1 MAGRKPW
8 AAGPYLPLT
17 SAAADV
23 RRFFPRLAHVKRD
36 VDEREGQ
43 ECGQQPPRLSTLQLP
58 QNDERR
64 SVSLNRV
71 NRDLKWVTSRRFRP

>member
-43 ECGQQPPRLSTLQLP
+43 ECGQQPLRLSTLQLP
-58 QNDERR
+58 LRRRAAERNP
-64 SVSLNRV
+64 SIE
-71 NRDLKWVTSRRFRP
+71 